1 MKRKLLMPKLGLTMT
16 EGVVAEWSIQPG
28 AAFKTDDTLF
38 VVETDKVANEMPAEA
53 DGVLSEIVAAVGQTV
68 AVGEIIGYWDD
79 GAAGEESA
87 APADAAAVT
96 APQALAVQASGQQA
110 AGSQAPAAAVAAAP
124 AGRVRSSPMARRIA
138 AMENVDL
145 AVVPGSGPRSAVR
158 AQDVRDYL
166 EARAGA
172 AAAMAAAPA
181 PAASAPALPAAA
193 RIGAAVACP
202 AGEGA
207 IDAGI
212 RSKPSLVQAATA
224 RRLIA
229 VKQQVPHFYLAVEA
243 EVSKLLALRAEINAQ
258 DPVVRLTINHF
269 VVAAVGRA
277 LVDLP
282 EANAVWADG
291 DILRF
296 HSADVGVAVNSERG
310 LFVPVLRDAGR
321 LGLNALAL
329 AGNRLVER
337 ARAGALTAPEMQGGA
352 ITVSNAGMFNVKF
365 MTPIIN
371 PGQAMILGV
380 GSISK
385 QFRPDAEG
393 RPALTQEM
401 GLVLA
406 GDHRLLDGVSGLRFL
421 SRVTHYLEQPLQLLL
436 GHAGAKGAHDGN

>member
-16 EGVVAEWSIQPG
+16 EGVIAEWSVKPG
-28 AAFKTDDTLF
+28 ASFKAGDTLF
-38 VVETDKVANEMPAEA
+38 VVETDKVANEIPAEA
-53 DGVLSEIVAAVGQTV
+53 DGVLAEAVAELGQTLAVGDV
-68 AVGEIIGYWDD
+68 IGWWND
-79 GAAGEESA
+79 GAAGEDAGAAMAHSPVAAVQPATQSSA
-87 APADAAAVT
+87 ALPAAQANANAAM
-96 APQALAVQASGQQA
+96 
-110 AGSQAPAAAVAAAP
+110 APAAG
-124 AGRVRSSPMARRIA
+124 AGLRIRSSPMARRLA

-145 AVVPGSGPRSAVR
+145 AAVTGSGPRNAVR

-166 EARAGA
+166 QTREATVAT
-172 AAAMAAAPA
+172 
-181 PAASAPALPAAA
+181 
-193 RIGAAVACP
+193 GAAVAAPVPLAAPGAMP
-202 AGEGA
+202 AAATA
-207 IDAGI
+207 IDAGERI
-212 RSKPSLVQAATA
+212 KPGLVQAATA
-224 RRLIA
+224 RRLVA

-243 EVSKLLALRAEINAQ
+243 EVTKLLALRAEINGG
-258 DPVVRLTINHF
+258 DPAVRLTINHF
-269 VVAAVGRA
+269 VLAAVGRA

-282 EANAVWADG
+282 EANAVWSDG

-296 HSADVGVAVNSERG
+296 RSADVGVAVNSDKG

-321 LGLNALAL
+321 LNLNALAQ
-329 AGNRLVER
+329 ASSRLVER
-337 ARAGALTAPEMQGGA
+337 ARTGALSAPEMQGGA

-421 SRVTHYLEQPLQLLL
+421 NRIVRYIEQPLQLLL
-436 GHAGAKGAHDGN
+436 GHAAKEGVRQ

>member
-16 EGVVAEWSIQPG
+16 EGVIAEWSVKPG
-28 AAFKTDDTLF
+28 ASFKAGDTLF
-38 VVETDKVANEMPAEA
+38 VVETDKVANEIPAEA
-53 DGVLSEIVAAVGQTV
+53 DGVLAEAVAEVGQTL
-68 AVGEIIGYWDD
+68 AVGDVIGWWDD
-79 GAAGEESA
+79 GAAGA
-87 APADAAAVT
+87 AM
-96 APQALAVQASGQQA
+96 AP
-110 AGSQAPAAAVAAAP
+110 APAAAVQPASQPSAALPVAQMQASAVTTSP
-124 AGRVRSSPMARRIA
+124 AGEVLRIRSSPMARRLA

-145 AVVPGSGPRSAVR
+145 AAVTGTGPRNAVR

-166 EARAGA
+166 QARETKGATVA
-172 AAAMAAAPA
+172 AAADPMPQAAPDA
-181 PAASAPALPAAA
+181 TPAAEP
-193 RIGAAVACP
+193 
-202 AGEGA
+202 A
-207 IDAGI
+207 IDAVERI
-212 RSKPSLVQAATA
+212 KPSLVQAATA
-224 RRLIA
+224 RRLVA

-243 EVSKLLALRAEINAQ
+243 EVTKLLALRAEINGG
-258 DPVVRLTINHF
+258 DPAVRLTINHF
-269 VVAAVGRA
+269 VLAAVGRA
-277 LVDLP
+277 LIDLP
-282 EANAVWADG
+282 EANAVWSDG

-296 HSADVGVAVNSERG
+296 RSADVGVAVNSDKG

-321 LGLNALAL
+321 LNLNALAQ
-329 AGNRLVER
+329 ASSHLVAR
-337 ARAGALTAPEMQGGA
+337 ARTGALSAPEMQGGA

-421 SRVTHYLEQPLQLLL
+421 NRIVHYIEQPLQLLL
-436 GHAGAKGAHDGN
+436 GHASKEGARQ

>member
-16 EGVVAEWSIQPG
+16 EGVIAEWSVKPG
-28 AAFKTDDTLF
+28 ASFKAGDTLF
-38 VVETDKVANEMPAEA
+38 VVETDKVANEIPADADGMLAEA
-53 DGVLSEIVAAVGQTV
+53 VAGVGQTL
-68 AVGEIIGYWDD
+68 AVGEIVGWWDD
-79 GAAGEESA
+79 GTSGTESA
-87 APADAAAVT
+87 TTSATEQAGSVAVT
-96 APQALAVQASGQQA
+96 AHISATGVAVPMQA
-110 AGSQAPAAAVAAAP
+110 AAAVAAQSGA
-124 AGRVRSSPMARRIA
+124 AQRIRSSPMARRLA
-138 AMENVDL
+138 EMESVDL
-145 AVVPGSGPRSAVR
+145 AVVPGTGPRNAVR

-166 EARAGA
+166 QHRA
-172 AAAMAAAPA
+172 AASPVI
-181 PAASAPALPAAA
+181 ASAPAAAA
-193 RIGAAVACP
+193 SVVPSAEA
-202 AGEGA
+202 A
-207 IDAGI
+207 IDNGLRI
-212 RSKPSLVQAATA
+212 KPSLVQAAMA
-224 RRLIA
+224 RRLVA

-243 EVSKLLALRAEINAQ
+243 EVTKLLALRAEINGG
-258 DPVVRLTINHF
+258 DPAVRLTINHF
-269 VVAAVGRA
+269 VLAAVGRA

-282 EANAVWADG
+282 GANAVWSDG

-296 HSADVGVAVNSERG
+296 RSADVGIAVNSDKG

-321 LGLNALAL
+321 LSLNALAQTSSQ
-329 AGNRLVER
+329 LVER
-337 ARAGALTAPEMQGGA
+337 ARAGVLSVPEMQGGA

-421 SRVTHYLEQPLQLLL
+421 NRIVHHIERPLHLLL
-436 GHAGAKGAHDGN
+436 GHSEKEGARQ

>member
-16 EGVVAEWSIQPG
+16 EGVIAEWSVKPG
-28 AAFKTDDTLF
+28 ASFKAGETLF
-38 VVETDKVANEMPAEA
+38 VVETDKVANEIPAEA
-53 DGVLSEIVAAVGQTV
+53 DGVLAEAVAVIGQTLT
-68 AVGEIIGYWDD
+68 VGEVIGWWDD
-79 GAAGEESA
+79 GAAGEESGA
-87 APADAAAVT
+87 AI
-96 APQALAVQASGQQA
+96 AP
-110 AGSQAPAAAVAAAP
+110 APAAAVQLAPPPTAAMPVAQAYANAAMTPP
-124 AGRVRSSPMARRIA
+124 AGVALRIRSSPMARRLA
-138 AMENVDL
+138 AMDNVDL
-145 AVVPGSGPRSAVR
+145 AAVAGTGPRNAVR

-166 EARAGA
+166 QAREAAVATVATA
-172 AAAMAAAPA
+172 AATAASVPAAAPGA
-181 PAASAPALPAAA
+181 MPADETATGAVE
-193 RIGAAVACP
+193 RI
-202 AGEGA
+202 
-207 IDAGI
+207 
-212 RSKPSLVQAATA
+212 KPGLVQAATA
-224 RRLIA
+224 RRLVA

-243 EVSKLLALRAEINAQ
+243 EVTKLLALRAEINGS
-258 DPVVRLTINHF
+258 DPAVRLTINHF
-269 VVAAVGRA
+269 VLAAVGRA

-282 EANAVWADG
+282 DANAVWSDG

-296 HSADVGVAVNSERG
+296 HSADVGVAVNTDKG

-321 LGLNALAL
+321 LSLNALAQTSS
-329 AGNRLVER
+329 RLVER
-337 ARAGALTAPEMQGGA
+337 ARAGALSVPEMQGGA

-421 SRVTHYLEQPLQLLL
+421 NRIVHYIEQPLQMLL
-436 GHAGAKGAHDGN
+436 GHAAKEGARQ